1 MSERGSDQKQILVI
15 ALKKDAQPVLG
26 QLRGAG
32 HRVSLVEDLDEAQ
45 VLLGS
50 GGFEQVILPAATLGS
65 LLEQSAAWESA
76 EVDHWRRTVSG
87 LAFDLENLLTTLRD
101 NVLPGEGDPRSR
113 TADDA
118 RHTVSVLCGFLQ
130 ELTTEL
136 EAAPT
141 RELRLGVVDLEDAI
155 ETAAVTVYPS
165 ASERRQRLVIN
176 VEEPVSCVRADE
188 VKLKRMLSALLKY
201 ASSRTPSQG
210 RVAVHA
216 YEEREEPVISISYE
230 GGDMTRS
237 DMRRLFS
244 TGAEEESPAGLARV
258 RRLAEQHECR
268 VWLESQRGAGTILF
282 LSLPWWSNT
291 HSETVASP
299 VHL

>member
-32 HRVSLVEDLDEAQ
+32 HRVSLVEDMDEAQ
-45 VLLGS
+45 ALLGS
-50 GGFEQVILPAATLGS
+50 GGFEQVILPAAILGT
-65 LLEQSAAWESA
+65 LLEHSAAWESA

-87 LAFDLENLLTTLRD
+87 LAFDLENLLTTLRRAI
-101 NVLPGEGDPRSR
+101 VPGDGDLGSGPV
-113 TADDA
+113 DDA
-118 RHTVSVLCGFLQ
+118 HHTISVLCGFLQ
-130 ELTTEL
+130 ELTTEIG
-136 EAAPT
+136 AAPT
-141 RELRLGVVDLEDAI
+141 RELRLSVVDLEDSI
-155 ETAAVTVYPS
+155 EAAAVTVYPS
-165 ASERRQRLVIN
+165 ATERRQRLVIN
-176 VEEPVSCVRADE
+176 VEEPVSSVRADE

-216 YEEREEPVISISYE
+216 YQEREEPVISISYE
-230 GGDMTRS
+230 GGEMTRS
-237 DMRRLFS
+237 ELRRLFS
-244 TGAEEESPAGLARV
+244 PGAEEESPAGLARV

-268 VWLESQRGAGTILF
+268 VWLESQRGAGTSVF

-291 HSETVASP
+291 RTETVASP
-299 VHL
+299 VHY

>member
-32 HRVSLVEDLDEAQ
+32 HRVSLVEDMDEAQ
-45 VLLGS
+45 ALLGS
-50 GGFEQVILPAATLGS
+50 GGFEQVILPAATLGT

-87 LAFDLENLLTTLRD
+87 LAFDLENVLTTL
-101 NVLPGEGDPRSR
+101 LGSIAPGDGNAGAAR
-113 TADDA
+113 ADDV
-118 RHTVSVLCGFLQ
+118 RHTISVLCGFLQ
-130 ELTTEL
+130 ELTAEIGG
-136 EAAPT
+136 APT
-141 RELRLGVVDLEDAI
+141 RELRLAVVDLEDSI

-165 ASERRQRLVIN
+165 ATERRQRLVIN

-188 VKLKRMLSALLKY
+188 VKLKRMLSGLLQY

-216 YEEREEPVISISYE
+216 YEERDEPVISISYE
-230 GGDMTRS
+230 GGEMTRS
-237 DMRRLFS
+237 ELRRLFS
-244 TGAEEESPAGLARV
+244 PAAEEGSPAGLARV

-268 VWLESQRGAGTILF
+268 VWLESQHGAGTSLF

-291 HSETVASP
+291 RAETVASP
-299 VHL
+299 VHH